1 MQLRGTGALRRAR
14 SFRSLRGSPSRRLL
28 RLFGLTVRALALVA
42 GVARGARERDSTPAQ
57 LHDDEQ
63 PLPIADSPN

>member
-1 MQLRGTGALRRAR
+1 VLASFAR
-14 SFRSLRGSPSRRLL
+14 CARH
-28 RLFGLTVRALALVA
+28 VRVLELVA
-42 GVARGARERDSTPAQ
+42 GIARGARERDSTPAQ